1 MRVRLLVLDVDGVL
15 TDGTFVLHG
24 EAGEWKA
31 FHSADGLGLRLLM
44 DAGIKVAFLTG
55 RESDV
60 VERRRRELGVDEVVS
75 GRTDKQAALEE
86 LCGRLG
92 IEMADTAYMG
102 DDLVDVPAMRA
113 AGYAAAPADA
123 RPEALEVSDYIA
135 PCRGGRGAVRDLCEH
150 ILREAG
156 LWEQVRSR
164 FLACDRCSSS

>member
-1 MRVRLLVLDVDGVL
+1 MTIRLLVLDVDGVL

-24 EAGEWKA
+24 ESGESKA

-55 RESDV
+55 RESDA
-60 VERRRRELGVDEVVS
+60 VERRGRELGVDAVVS
-75 GRTDKQAALEE
+75 GRRDKREALDE
-86 LCGRLG
+86 LCRRLG
-92 IEMADTAYMG
+92 VEVAETAYMG
-102 DDLVDVPAMRA
+102 DDLVDLPAMRA

-123 RPEALEVSDYIA
+123 RPEALEASDYIA

-156 LWEQVRSR
+156 LWEQVRAR
-164 FLACDRCSSS
+164 FLA